1 MTVLELFERSKD
13 VYPNK
18 VAVKD
23 IDEEFTYN
31 ELYENAVLIGAG
43 LKKSVNTRNTP
54 IIVYFDKGCKCLASM
69 LGVLYSGNCYVP
81 MDTKTPGDRM
91 KSICDTI
98 GEEVIII
105 TSETMV
111 DSLQNLDVN
120 KTFVTY
126 ESLITGNVDEAKQI
140 TREVRKTIVDTDLM
154 YLLFTS
160 GSTGTPKGVAIMHRS
175 VVDYINAFVVD
186 VGMSSDDIIGNQTPF
201 YADMSLKDIY
211 ITLSVGATLCII
223 PAKYFMTPKK
233 CMQYLEDNKVT
244 YIMWVPTAYRIMYQ
258 FNALEK
264 VRPSYLKTCIFS
276 GEVMPIPVYRYW
288 KTNYPEARFVQL
300 YGPTEITGACTYYFV
315 TGNYSDSDMIPIGKA
330 FVNTEIML
338 VDDEGNVIG
347 KDDTGSIG
355 EILVGGTCLAA
366 GYYNSPEKTSEKFIQ
381 NPNITT
387 HPSLVYTTGDLAQWD
402 QNGNLIFHT
411 RKDFQIKHAG
421 RRIELG
427 EIETAAQ
434 SVELVN
440 ACCCVHNKKEDRIVM
455 YYIGDIDIKEL
466 GKELRLKVPQYMVP
480 ERLEKCDE
488 LPMLPSGKLDRAKL
502 DKRANE

>member
-1 MTVLELFERSKD
+1 MTVLDLFEKSKD
-13 VYPNK
+13 LYPNK

-23 IDEEFTYN
+23 IDEGLTYKQ
-31 ELYENAVLIGAG
+31 LYENAILIGAG
-43 LKKSVNTRNTP
+43 LQKAVNKRNTP

-81 MDTKTPGDRM
+81 IDTKTPNDRM

-98 GEEVIII
+98 GEEIIII
-105 TSETMV
+105 TSESMT
-111 DSLQNLDVN
+111 DSLQSLDVN

-126 ESLITGNVDEAKQI
+126 ESLIAGNVDEARQI
-140 TREVRKTIVDTDLM
+140 TNEIRRTIVDTDLM

-175 VVDYINAFVVD
+175 VVDYVNAFVAD
-186 VGMSSDDIIGNQTPF
+186 VGITADDIVGNQTPF
-201 YADMSLKDIY
+201 YVDMSLRDIY
-211 ITLSVGATLCII
+211 CSLSVGATICVI

-233 CMQYLEDNKVT
+233 CLQYLEDNKVT
-244 YIMWVPTAYRIMYQ
+244 YIMWVPTAYRIMCQ
-258 FNALEK
+258 FNTLEK
-264 VRPSYLKTCIFS
+264 VRPQYLKTCLFS
-276 GEVMPIPVYRYW
+276 GEAMPTPVYRYW
-288 KTNYPEARFVQL
+288 RSYYPDTRFVQC
-300 YGPTEITGACTYYFV
+300 YGPTEITGACTFFFAERDY
-315 TGNYSDSDMIPIGKA
+315 GDEEIIPIGKP
-330 FVNTEIML
+330 FINTEIVL
-338 VDDEGNVIG
+338 VDDDGNVI
-347 KDDTGSIG
+347 DRSDCNTVG

-381 NPNITT
+381 NPTKKGY
-387 HPSLVYTTGDLAQWD
+387 PSLVYATGDLAQWD
-402 QNGNLIFHT
+402 NDGNLLFHT

-427 EIETAAQ
+427 EIESAAQ
-434 SVELVN
+434 SIEMVK

-455 YYIGDIDIKEL
+455 YYIGDIDIREL

-488 LPMLPSGKLDRAKL
+488 LPMLPSGKLDRAEL
-502 DKRANE
+502 NRRANS